1 MKVKFLRNY
10 GKYKIGTEEVITVDE
25 KEKGYLI
32 STKTILI
39 LENEE
44 EKNNSTEDIPVIEV
58 LETSKV
64 PKEDKNGKRKN
75 TK

>member
-10 GKYKIGTEEVITVDE
+10 GKYKIGAEEVITVDE
-25 KEKGYLI
+25 KEKEYLI

-44 EKNNSTEDIPVIEV
+44 EKNNSAEDIPVIGTPE
-58 LETSKV
+58 V
-64 PKEDKNGKRKN
+64 PKENKNEKRKN

>member
-10 GKYKIGTEEVITVDE
+10 GKYKIGAEEVITVDE

-58 LETSKV
+58 LETPEV